1 MRSGVDAVAGGSEGA
16 GSGEEEQPES
26 EARSNMV
33 TRRNRS
39 MARQASEERQQTA
52 SVRGSSAAHAPSRA
66 SMQGQI
72 IRGVNTR
79 RRRSLLQ
86 QASATN
92 VPAVPLDQPA
102 FPCPSPSPPA
112 ASPRPSRA
120 APAASP
126 SSTTSRSTSKTAR
139 RAPSSGRAGA
149 GRRRSSASAPGSTS
163 PRPAPSSLCGEALDD
178 LDEDDRARTRGRS
191 VGFIFQQFRLIPTL
205 TALENVSV
213 PLELRGERADAEAA
227 RLLDRVG
234 LGDRTSHYPTQLS
247 GGEQQR
253 VALARAFINRPRIL
267 FADEPTGNLDAETS
281 ERVEDLL
288 FDLNAEAGTAL
299 VVVTHDLDLA
309 RRTERV
315 LKLRGGRLV
324 SDEAGAA
331 TASTAPRHRRSA
343 DPQHASPSAA
353 SIPRRMFSPTF
364 AWRDSRS
371 ARRRL
376 LLFVASMALGVAAL
390 VAIRSFADSLETAV
404 TEQAQTLTGSDLTL
418 SARRPFGKK
427 DRALVDSMAQ
437 AYPGAQSRE
446 LAFASM
452 AFFPETGNARLTEIR
467 ALEGAFPYYGEIAT
481 TPDSAAAT
489 YQQRGEALVDAS
501 LLLQF
506 DAVPGDSVRV
516 GERTYRIA
524 GAIDEIAGQT
534 GVGSFVGPRVYV
546 PLAALDTSLVG
557 FGSRVEYRRHFL
569 FDDADPDAVLAEIQ
583 PKLDAQSLRGETAA
597 GAQEDWNDALGN
609 LNRFLALVGFVALLL
624 GGIGVASAITVYVRQ
639 KADTIATLRC
649 LGATAGQTLRAYVL
663 QAAALGLLGA
673 LLGAALGVAV
683 QTLLPLVLG
692 PFLPVDVDFAVS
704 WGAVAE
710 GVGLGLAVALVF
722 ALLPLVR
729 IRRIPPLRAIRP
741 GAEAEGRFDW
751 LRGVDLS
758 RFIALGVAA
767 FAFSQTGDWRAAVGF
782 PLGVGAVLGLLAL
795 AAWATTAAVRRFF
808 PSGWPYT
815 ARQGLA
821 NLYRPGNQ
829 TLVLML
835 TLGLG
840 TFLITTLYLVQ
851 TSLLDQVAITI
862 RRRAARPHPL
872 RHPARPAR
880 RRDGRCS
887 TPRANPPSR
896 RSPSSRWGSR
906 RSTAARRTRYGR
918 TRPWTS
924 RTGRSAANTARR
936 TAPRSSTRRN

>member
-1 MRSGVDAVAGGSEGA
+1 
-16 GSGEEEQPES
+16 
-26 EARSNMV
+26 
-33 TRRNRS
+33 
-39 MARQASEERQQTA
+39 
-52 SVRGSSAAHAPSRA
+52 
-66 SMQGQI
+66 
-72 IRGVNTR
+72 
-79 RRRSLLQ
+79 
-86 QASATN
+86 
-92 VPAVPLDQPA
+92 
-102 FPCPSPSPPA
+102 
-112 ASPRPSRA
+112 
-120 APAASP
+120 
-126 SSTTSRSTSKTAR
+126 
-139 RAPSSGRAGA
+139 
-149 GRRRSSASAPGSTS
+149 
-163 PRPAPSSLCGEALDD
+163 
-178 LDEDDRARTRGRS
+178 
-191 VGFIFQQFRLIPTL
+191 
-205 TALENVSV
+205 
-213 PLELRGERADAEAA
+213 
-227 RLLDRVG
+227 
-234 LGDRTSHYPTQLS
+234 
-247 GGEQQR
+247 
-253 VALARAFINRPRIL
+253 
-267 FADEPTGNLDAETS
+267 
-281 ERVEDLL
+281 
-288 FDLNAEAGTAL
+288 
-299 VVVTHDLDLA
+299 
-309 RRTERV
+309 
-315 LKLRGGRLV
+315 
-324 SDEAGAA
+324 
-331 TASTAPRHRRSA
+331 
-343 DPQHASPSAA
+343 
-353 SIPRRMFSPTF
+353 MFSPTF

-404 TEQAQTLTGSDLTL
+404 TEQAQTLTGSDLTI
-418 SARRPFGKK
+418 SARRAFGKK
-427 DRALVDSMAQ
+427 DRALVDSLAQ
-437 AYPGAQSRE
+437 VHPGAQSRE

-467 ALEGAFPYYGEIAT
+467 ALDGGFPYYGEIAT

-546 PLAALDTSLVG
+546 PLVQLDTALVG

-569 FDDADPDAVLAEIQ
+569 FDNADPDAVLTEIEGQ
-583 PKLDAQSLRGETAA
+583 LGALSLRGETAT

-663 QAAALGLLGA
+663 QAAALGLVGA

-683 QTLLPLVLG
+683 QTLLPRVLG
-692 PFLPVDVDFAVS
+692 PFLPVDVDFAIS

-751 LRGVDLS
+751 LRGLIFAV
-758 RFIALGVAA
+758 IALGVAA
-767 FAFSQTGDWRAAVGF
+767 FAWAQTGDWRAAVGF

-795 AAWATTAAVRRFF
+795 AAWAMTKTVRRFF
-808 PSGWPYT
+808 PHGWPYT

-851 TSLLDQVAITI
+851 TSLLDQVAITSGGERPGLI
-862 RRRAARPHPL
+862 LFDIQADQREGVIGILEAEGEPALAQIPVVTMGLDAINGRDTDALRQDSTVDLPNWALRREYRSTYRGALVDSEELAAGEFVGSVPADTALVPISFEADLASDLGVGVGDRLTWDVQGVPIESVITSLRTVDWTRVQPNFFVVFPEGPLDAAPQFDIVLTRAVDAETSARVQRAVVSAYPNVSVVDVRLVLGLVEGVLGRVAFVLQFMALFSILTGLVVLAGAVLVSKFQRVEESVLLRTLGAARGQVGRILFAEYLLLGLLAASVGVGLALIGGWALSTFAFQVPFV
-872 RHPARPAR
+872 PAWGAVLVALAVVPALTVAI
-880 RRDGRCS
+880 GL
-887 TPRANPPSR
+887 A
-896 RSPSSRWGSR
+896 GSR
-906 RSTAARRTRYGR
+906 GVLRR
-918 TRPWTS
+918 PPLEVL
-924 RTGRSAANTARR
+924 RSAG
-936 TAPRSSTRRN
+936 

>member
-1 MRSGVDAVAGGSEGA
+1 M
-16 GSGEEEQPES
+16 P
-26 EARSNMV
+26 
-33 TRRNRS
+33 
-39 MARQASEERQQTA
+39 
-52 SVRGSSAAHAPSRA
+52 
-66 SMQGQI
+66 
-72 IRGVNTR
+72 
-79 RRRSLLQ
+79 
-86 QASATN
+86 
-92 VPAVPLDQPA
+92 
-102 FPCPSPSPPA
+102 
-112 ASPRPSRA
+112 
-120 APAASP
+120 
-126 SSTTSRSTSKTAR
+126 
-139 RAPSSGRAGA
+139 
-149 GRRRSSASAPGSTS
+149 
-163 PRPAPSSLCGEALDD
+163 
-178 LDEDDRARTRGRS
+178 
-191 VGFIFQQFRLIPTL
+191 
-205 TALENVSV
+205 
-213 PLELRGERADAEAA
+213 
-227 RLLDRVG
+227 
-234 LGDRTSHYPTQLS
+234 
-247 GGEQQR
+247 
-253 VALARAFINRPRIL
+253 
-267 FADEPTGNLDAETS
+267 FA
-281 ERVEDLL
+281 
-288 FDLNAEAGTAL
+288 
-299 VVVTHDLDLA
+299 
-309 RRTERV
+309 
-315 LKLRGGRLV
+315 
-324 SDEAGAA
+324 
-331 TASTAPRHRRSA
+331 
-343 DPQHASPSAA
+343 
-353 SIPRRMFSPTF
+353 PTF

-418 SARRPFGKK
+418 SARRPFANK
-427 DRALVDSMAQ
+427 DRALVDSVAQ
-437 AYPGAQSRE
+437 AYPGEQSRE

-452 AFFPETGNARLTEIR
+452 AFFPATGNARLTEIR
-467 ALEGAFPYYGEIAT
+467 ALDGGFPYYGEIAT
-481 TPDSAAAT
+481 TPDSAAAV

-506 DAVPGDSVRV
+506 DAAPGDSVRV

-546 PLAALDTSLVG
+546 PLARLDTALVG
-557 FGSRVEYRRHFL
+557 FGSRVEYREHFL
-569 FDDADPDAVLAEIQ
+569 FDAADPDAVLAEVRDR
-583 PKLDAQSLRGETAA
+583 LGALGLRGETAT

-683 QTLLPLVLG
+683 QTLLPRVLG

-704 WGAVAE
+704 WGAVIE

-751 LRGVDLS
+751 LRGAIFA
-758 RFIALGVAA
+758 FIALGVAA
-767 FAFSQTGDWRAAVGF
+767 FAWVQTGDWRAAVGF

-808 PSGWPYT
+808 PTGWPYT

-851 TSLLDQVAITI
+851 TSLLDQVAITSSGE
-862 RRRAARPHPL
+862 RPGLILFDIQPDQ
-872 RHPARPAR
+872 
-880 RRDGRCS
+880 RDGVLALLDAEGEPALAQIPVVTMGLDAINGRDTDALRQDS
-887 TPRANPPSR
+887 TVDLPNWALRREYRSTYRGALVDSETLAEGTFVGSVPADTALVPISFETDLATDLGVGVGDRLTWNVQGVPVETVITSLRTVDWTRVQPNFFVVFPEGPLDAAPQFDIVLTRAIDAETSARVQRAVVSAYPNVSVVDVRLVLGLVEGVLGRVAFVLQFMALFSILTGLVVLAGAVLISKFQRVEESVLLRTLGASR
-896 RSPSSRWGSR
+896 PQVGRILFAEYLLLGLLAASVGVGLALIGGWALSVFAFRVPFVPAWGAVLVALAVVPALTVAIGLAGSR
-906 RSTAARRTRYGR
+906 GVLRR
-918 TRPWTS
+918 PPLEVL
-924 RTGRSAANTARR
+924 RSAG
-936 TAPRSSTRRN
+936 